1 MTENIN
7 DTEQPSSI
15 DINVAAS
22 PRSKLIY
29 DYTEKLCKAKNDNI
43 DTLNTRLGLLLGAS
57 ATLLKFVFDLKTENL
72 CIKQFQCY
80 SCIGLQ
86 LLSISFIAISICFCL
101 EGLNSKATGRF
112 ILPSELM
119 KDSWYESIEENTRA
133 FIIKTWIETID
144 EFTTSA
150 AEKSLLIRRSIKA
163 LTIAL
168 LLFSIDSLAIILINH
183 KILN

>member
-7 DTEQPSSI
+7 DTEQLSI
-15 DINVAAS
+15 DAVAS

-57 ATLLKFVFDLKTENL
+57 ATLLKFVFDLKTECL
-72 CIKQFQCY
+72 YIKQFQCY

-86 LLSISFIAISICFCL
+86 LLSIVCTAISIYFCL
-101 EGLNSKATGRF
+101 EGLNSKGTGKY

-119 KDSWYESIEENTRA
+119 KDEWYEAIEEKTRA
-133 FIIKTWIETID
+133 FIINTWIQTIE
-144 EFTTSA
+144 EFTASA
-150 AEKSLLIRRSIKA
+150 TEKSSFIRKSLRC
-163 LTIAL
+163 LTFAL
-168 LLFSIDSLAIILINH
+168 LLFGIDSLLILLLNN
-183 KILN
+183 KIL

>member
-1 MTENIN
+1 MTKNIN

-15 DINVAAS
+15 DIDVAAS

-29 DYTEKLCKAKNDNI
+29 DYTEKLYKAKSDNI
-43 DTLNTRLGLLLGAS
+43 DVLNTRLGLLLGAS
-57 ATLLKFVFDLKTENL
+57 ATLLKFVFDLKTEDL

-86 LLSISFIAISICFCL
+86 LLSISCIAISICFCL
-101 EGLNSKATGRF
+101 EGFKSKATGRF

-119 KDSWYESIEENTRA
+119 KDKWYEAIEEKTRA
-133 FIIKTWIETID
+133 FIINTWITTID
-144 EFTTSA
+144 EFTKSA
-150 AEKSLLIRRSIKA
+150 AEKSLFIRRSIKA

-168 LLFSIDSLAIILINH
+168 LLFSIDSLVIILINH